1 MKRGLKLIL
10 LPCLLYGIYFPLSS
24 RAATISEAMPPV
36 FVGNVVP
43 GVVALCED
51 AVIPGGCLITGSGSD
66 ILRPTPDPIFGFHTG
81 VSDFVIFNQNLAPG
95 VLNFAVMCSDTQDT
109 DPPNTANPG
118 CGVNNVPALLAA
130 ATVFL
135 NERDGLENNF
145 ERVLYTPGPS
155 QPGFDPAHPGT
166 THELISDVPEPATLL
181 PFTIG
186 LIGLL
191 GSAWRRMKQRMLLQA
206 RREASGLI
214 V

>member
-10 LPCLLYGIYFPLSS
+10 LPCLLYGIYFPLHS
-24 RAATISEAMPPV
+24 RAATISEANPPV

-51 AVIPGGCLITGSGSD
+51 GVIPTGCLIVGSSSD
-66 ILRPTPDPIFGFHTG
+66 ILRPVPDPIFGFHTG

-109 DPPNTANPG
+109 DPPNPANPG

-135 NERDGLENNF
+135 DERVGGLENNF
-145 ERVLYTPGPS
+145 ERVLYTPGPM

-166 THELISDVPEPATLL
+166 TYELISDVPEPATLL
-181 PFTIG
+181 LFTTA
-186 LIGLL
+186 LVGLL
-191 GSAWRRMKQRMLLQA
+191 GYGWRRKRPA
-206 RREASGLI
+206 A
-214 V
+214 